1 MEVAECLP
9 EPRIDLAL
17 KMTTDY
23 LKQNDLRALV
33 VQQPGSD
40 PSTETLLLVI
50 HARTDLLDTIQTPLQ
65 TILQTLTDTP

>member
-23 LKQNDLRALV
+23 LKQSDLRALV
-33 VQQPGSD
+33 V
-40 PSTETLLLVI
+40 
-50 HARTDLLDTIQTPLQ
+50 
-65 TILQTLTDTP
+65 

>member
-23 LKQNDLRALV
+23 LKQSDLRALV
-33 VQQPGSD
+33 VQHPGSD
-40 PSTETLLLVI
+40 TGTETLLLVI
-50 HARTDLLDTIQTPLQ
+50 HARTDLLEAIEAPLQ
-65 TILQTLTDTP
+65 SILDTLSDTP